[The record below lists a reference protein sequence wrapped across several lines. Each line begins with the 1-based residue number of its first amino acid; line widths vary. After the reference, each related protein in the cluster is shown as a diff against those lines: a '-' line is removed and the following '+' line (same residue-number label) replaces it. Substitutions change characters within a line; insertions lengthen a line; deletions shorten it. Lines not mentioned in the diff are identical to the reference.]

1 MYSSTHRLILRTD
14 IAIYR
19 TRTDMSALYYL
30 LKYSRLLTRRRGKM
44 KAPSSTILA
53 QSLIVAN
60 SFAGVN
66 HIPVENAL
74 EEI

>member
-1 MYSSTHRLILRTD
+1 MYSFTHRLVLRTD

-30 LKYSRLLTRRRGKM
+30 LKYCRLLTRRWGKM

-53 QSLIVAN
+53 QSLIVTSPLA
-60 SFAGVN
+60 SVN
-66 HIPVENAL
+66 HIPVENA
-74 EEI
+74 